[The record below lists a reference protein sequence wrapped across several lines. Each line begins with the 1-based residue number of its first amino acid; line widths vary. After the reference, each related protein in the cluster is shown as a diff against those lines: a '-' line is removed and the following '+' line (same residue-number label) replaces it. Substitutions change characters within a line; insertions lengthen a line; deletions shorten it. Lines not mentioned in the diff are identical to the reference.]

1 MEISFKSRKLEKSL
15 TDPKEISKTY
25 GIMAK
30 KVNQRMKDLL
40 AASTLAVM
48 KTIPAANC
56 HELKGDR
63 DGQLAVDISGNWRI
77 ILEPDH
83 DPVPAKAEG
92 GLDWNSITHIKVLEV
107 TDYHK
112 KS

>member
-1 MEISFKSRKLEKSL
+1 MQISFKSRKLEKSL
-15 TDPKEISKTY
+15 TEPREISKTY
-25 GIMAK
+25 GVMAK
-30 KVNQRMKDLL
+30 KVNQRIKDLL

-77 ILEPDH
+77 IFEPDH
-83 DPVPAKAEG
+83 DPVPAKSDG
-92 GLDWNSITHIKVLEV
+92 GLDWDAVTQIKILEV
-107 TDYHK
+107 EDYH
-112 KS
+112 